1 MAETPDKVLNIF
13 STCMCSTWSCSR
25 MPHTALPA
33 VHLRRQY
40 TGKELHIQGQSR
52 GAANFGLSE
61 YIWHTHVITPQQQ
74 IGTAAYNCLHHA
86 ARKSHHETSI
96 CSVFSVRKQSP
107 MVILLMSDFV
117 PAAGRPAQHSNCMTL
132 TLQSLFASW
141 PQLRQVST
149 QLKRSRCI
157 PVKADLAFLKPLS
170 YCSRYS
176 VCQQVQDAFW
186 VCRCLGICNAAQ
198 H

>member
-1 MAETPDKVLNIF
+1 MVQQMLACL
-13 STCMCSTWSCSR
+13 STSGIR
-25 MPHTALPA
+25 MSSHP
-33 VHLRRQY
+33 
-40 TGKELHIQGQSR
+40 E
-52 GAANFGLSE
+52 
-61 YIWHTHVITPQQQ
+61 Q
-74 IGTAAYNCLHHA
+74 IRTAAYTYLHNVANMQHE
-86 ARKSHHETSI
+86 RSHHETSI

-107 MVILLMSDFV
+107 MVILLMSDLV

-170 YCSRYS
+170 YCSRNS
-176 VCQQVQDAFW
+176 VCQQIQDAFW